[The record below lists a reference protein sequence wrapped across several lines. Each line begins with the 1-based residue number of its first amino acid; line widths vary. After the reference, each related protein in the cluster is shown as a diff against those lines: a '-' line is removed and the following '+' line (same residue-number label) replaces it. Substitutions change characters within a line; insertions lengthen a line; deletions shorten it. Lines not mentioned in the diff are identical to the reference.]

1 MSKPGLLSRL
11 IGRSNHP
18 VVSSLATATLNRSLL
33 AHPAMAESIIGGYL
47 TGKITS
53 ADTQLQATFVVAG
66 SALNGASLIAAE
78 PLDIDPADPKPEAD
92 TTARVGVINISG
104 GLVNRPMPGASGE
117 GPCSYTAIRDAF
129 DAMIE
134 DDSVSAIVLRLES
147 PGGMASGCFDLT
159 DHIFESRGRKPIH
172 ALVDDY
178 AFSAAFAIAA
188 SCEEIWVSRT
198 GGVGS
203 VGVCCFHND
212 WSSANEKMGLKVTA
226 IYAGKHK
233 IDFSADF
240 PLREGAQSW
249 LQQHVDADYQM
260 FVEAVARYRGLD
272 AEAVKETEAQCYFGR
287 AGIDVGFATRL
298 GTWDDL
304 MAHLDAQAAEDPD
317 HAGAGDSGGVGAT
330 AATAAN
336 DDASVAAEAIG
347 AVEQLSTELNA
358 IQGESSEHARAVAID
373 AIVSAKL
380 PAAVALA
387 MIETT
392 PHDGGDVDARLAHAQ
407 QVIDLCSTAKSPERA
422 AEFVRSGADIAQVRS
437 ALVDGQAMVDTKVTL
452 NTSLP
457 QIHGAASKGA
467 VTLHES
473 TYSRRRDA
481 AATTGT

>member
-78 PLDIDPADPKPEAD
+78 PLDIDPADPMPESD
-92 TTARVGVINISG
+92 TTARIGVINISG
-104 GLVNRPMPGASGE
+104 GLVNRPMPGASGP

-226 IYAGKHK
+226 IYAGEHK

-240 PLREGAQSW
+240 PLRDGAQSW
-249 LQQHVDADYQM
+249 LQQHVDADYKM

-272 AEAVKETEAQCYFGR
+272 AQAVQGTEAQCYFGR
-287 AGIDVGFATRL
+287 AGIDVGFATRI

-304 MAHLDAQAAEDPD
+304 MAHLDVPALGEPAQP
-317 HAGAGDSGGVGAT
+317 GAGDGSGVGASTT
-330 AATAAN
+330 ALPAAN
-336 DDASVAAEAIG
+336 DDAPAAASEAATEAADTGTTLVSEVAEATG
-347 AVEQLSTELNA
+347 
-358 IQGESSEHARAVAID
+358 HARSVAID
-373 AIVSAKL
+373 TIVSANL

-392 PHDGGDVDARLAHAQ
+392 PEDGGDVEARVSHAR
-407 QVIDLCSTAKSPERA
+407 QVIDLCATAKADGRA
-422 AEFVRSGADIAQVRS
+422 VDFIRSNTEIAQVRT
-437 ALVDGQAMVDTKVTL
+437 ALVEAKADDDDKVTL
-452 NTSLP
+452 QTNLP
-457 QIHGAASKGA
+457 ANGAAKSGA
-467 VTLHES
+467 SALDPTAI
-473 TYSRRRDA
+473 YRKR
-481 AATTGT
+481 GN

>member
-47 TGKITS
+47 SGKITS
-53 ADTQLQATFVVAG
+53 ADTQLQATFVTAG
-66 SALNGASLIAAE
+66 SGFDGARLIAAD
-78 PLDIDPADPKPEAD
+78 PLDVDPADPKPESD
-92 TTARVGVINISG
+92 TTARIGVINISG
-104 GLVNRPMPGASGE
+104 GLVNRPMPGASGQ

-129 DAMIE
+129 DAMLE
-134 DDSVSAIVLRLES
+134 DASVTAIVLRIES
-147 PGGMASGCFDLT
+147 PGGMASGCFDLA
-159 DHIFESRGRKPIH
+159 DHIYESRGRKPIH

-178 AFSAAFAIAA
+178 AFSAAFAIASA
-188 SCEEIWVSRT
+188 CDDIWVSRT

-212 WSSANEKMGLKVTA
+212 WSGANEKMGLKVTA
-226 IYAGKHK
+226 IYAGEHK

-249 LQQHVDADYQM
+249 LQQHVDADYKM
-260 FVEAVARYRGLD
+260 FVESVARYRGLS
-272 AEAVKETEAQCYFGR
+272 AETVQGTEAQCYFGQ

-317 HAGAGDSGGVGAT
+317 HAGAGESGGVGAT
-330 AATAAN
+330 AGTAAN
-336 DDASVAAEAIG
+336 DDAAAVGDAAG
-347 AVEQLSTELNA
+347 TLARTSTELSA
-358 IQGESSEHARAVAID
+358 TQDETTEHARAVAID
-373 AIVSAKL
+373 TIVAAKL

-392 PHDGGDVDARLAHAQ
+392 PDAGGDVAARIAHAQ
-407 QVIDLCSTAKSPERA
+407 QVVDLCATAKTPGRA
-422 AEFVRSGADIAQVRS
+422 ADFVRSSTDIAQVRA
-437 ALVDGQAMVDTKVTL
+437 ALVDGQAMVDATVTL
-452 NTSLP
+452 STALP
-457 QIHGAASKGA
+457 QVHGVGSKRA